1 MSTEAYNVNSR
12 PRVIVRGD
20 TMAISGTRPTPG
32 TSGDPTISLEDLTND
47 AQLALALEGTRFDR
61 ARQVLKRNPQV
72 KYVTGH
78 SLGGSVAIA
87 LARDNP
93 RLKAVTFNP
102 GVPPR
107 WAAKW
112 TAQGL
117 PSNVTIHR
125 TRTDP
130 VSALGA
136 PWAHNRP
143 ARHADMHGIQNFW

>member
-1 MSTEAYNVNSR
+1 
-12 PRVIVRGD
+12 
-20 TMAISGTRPTPG
+20 MAISGTRPTPG
-32 TSGDPTISLEDLTND
+32 TSGDPSISAEDLVND
-47 AQLALALEGTRFDR
+47 AQLALALEGTRFQR
-61 ARQVLKRNPQV
+61 AQRVLKQNPQV

-78 SLGGSVAIA
+78 SLGGSIAIA

-93 RLKAVTFNP
+93 RLKAIAFNP
-102 GVPPR
+102 GVPPS

-112 TAQGL
+112 GAKGF

-136 PWAHNRP
+136 AWAHNQP
-143 ARHADMHGIQNFW
+143 ARYTDMHGIQNFW